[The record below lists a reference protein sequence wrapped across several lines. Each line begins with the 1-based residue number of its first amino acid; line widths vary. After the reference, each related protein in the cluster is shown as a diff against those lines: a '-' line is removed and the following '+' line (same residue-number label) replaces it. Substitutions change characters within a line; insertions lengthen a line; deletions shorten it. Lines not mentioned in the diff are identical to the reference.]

1 MKIARYTTLML
12 MLLVSIG
19 LFAGCSDNDSSLTT
33 TSTTATDNYD
43 GIDFSLPYGGL
54 TASDESEAFGDDALK
69 AMMYSEDGEMVEDQY
84 ANDPDVLELVGMGG
98 DPSDPENP
106 ARPRFTF
113 LRMRWGM
120 VHGPDDS
127 LSVPEGGCGVT
138 DWDGEI
144 HTDRGIV
151 LVRRV
156 IAFENPYDRLIRP
169 RLNRK
174 TVAFVSKTACH
185 FDGLVIQI
193 IERPAD
199 VDEKNLEP
207 NMLHINTASY
217 SGSFAVSELS
227 QIDEVFH
234 VGNDGNKFQMNGF
247 TLSDI
252 DYCPKGFLS
261 GRFRTMPVEEAD
273 TMLVEDDRPGQ
284 RLGKFAGLWTSL
296 EGRTNGFLRG
306 GYGLNEE
313 GNRVFFGK
321 YITRAGQ
328 FRGLLVGTWEPAEDE
343 AMMASFSGRWV
354 NAAGTVEGILGGQ
367 AHPVQDYP
375 GGFFEGRWTTLCD
388 DQAEEEID

>member
-1 MKIARYTTLML
+1 MKIVRYTTLML

-19 LFAGCSDNDSSLTT
+19 LIAGCSEDDSSPTT

-54 TASDESEAFGDDALK
+54 TVSDESEAFDDEALK
-69 AMMYSEDGEMVEDQY
+69 ELVYSEDGEMVEDEF
-84 ANDPDVLELVGMGG
+84 ANDPDVLQWMDMGG

-106 ARPRFTF
+106 NRPRFTF

-127 LSVPEGGCGVT
+127 LSVPEDGCGVT

-193 IERPAD
+193 IERPCDA
-199 VDEKNLEP
+199 DEKNLEP
-207 NMLHINTASY
+207 NMLHINTSSY
-217 SGSFAVSELS
+217 NGSFAVSELS
-227 QIDEVFH
+227 QIDEVFQ
-234 VGNDGNKFQMNGF
+234 VGSDGNKFQMNGF

-261 GRFRTMPVEEAD
+261 GRFRTMPVEESDA
-273 TMLVEDDRPGQ
+273 MLVEDDRPGEQ
-284 RLGKFAGLWTSL
+284 LGKFAGLWTSL

-306 GYGLNEE
+306 GYGLDEE

-321 YITRAGQ
+321 YINRFGH
-328 FRGLLVGTWEPAEDE
+328 FRGLLVGTWEPAGDE
-343 AMMASFSGRWV
+343 TMMAGFSGRWI

-367 AHPVQDYP
+367 AYLVEDYP